1 MASSGPPR
9 GSCSCRRLTDVSAL
23 RTRGG
28 RLAIIVAA
36 TLVLVIGVAAAG
48 VFGGRSGS
56 QPRPVR
62 PSRAAAATRHGA
74 LAFATAQTFA
84 RTVHPRVANTWGEI
98 GARTFVT
105 GVFQQYAY
113 TPRSQEFIAGA
124 AGRRV
129 HSANIIAVKQ
139 GDSANQLVIGAHYD
153 SAAVGEGYLDNAT
166 GIGLLL
172 EMAARLKTRPTP
184 YTLVFVAFGAEENGT
199 LGSRYYVRSL
209 PDGDL
214 RRTIGMI
221 DLDAVAGGDQLSVTS
236 RFGSPTW
243 LRDDALSAA
252 KGLGVPLQSSLAVAG
267 RPAGITLNPSDDD
280 AFATAGVATA
290 AFTALDWRLSG
301 ESGAV
306 VTAEDG
312 RLWHTRK
319 DTVAYVQNKYPG
331 RVAGQLRDLSRVLDV
346 LLTSKLGRHP

>member
-1 MASSGPPR
+1 MS
-9 GSCSCRRLTDVSAL
+9 VF

-36 TLVLVIGVAAAG
+36 ALVLVVGMAAAG
-48 VFGGRSGS
+48 IFGSRGGT
-56 QPRPVR
+56 QPRQVR

-74 LAFATAQTFA
+74 LAAAIARTFA
-84 RTVHPRVANTWGEI
+84 RTVHPRPANSWGEI
-98 GARTFVT
+98 GARTFVNS
-105 GVFQQYAY
+105 VFQQYAY
-113 TPRSQEFIAGA
+113 TPRSQEFITVA

-139 GDSANQLVIGAHYD
+139 GESARELVVGAHYD

-172 EMAARLKTRPTP
+172 ELAARLKTRPTP
-184 YTLVFVAFGAEENGT
+184 YTLVFVAFGAEEDGT
-199 LGSRYYVRSL
+199 LGSRYFVRTMS
-209 PDGDL
+209 DGDL

-221 DLDAVAGGDQLSVTS
+221 DLDAVAGGDELSVTS

-243 LRDDALSAA
+243 LRDDALTAA
-252 KGLGVPLQSSLAVAG
+252 KGLGVPLHSSPAVAG

-280 AFATAGVATA
+280 AFAAAGVATA
-290 AFTALDWRLSG
+290 SFTSLNWSLSG
-301 ESGAV
+301 RTGAV

-312 RLWHTRK
+312 RLWHSRR
-319 DTVAYVQNKYPG
+319 DTVAYVDKKYPG
-331 RVAGQLRDLSRVLDV
+331 RVARQLHDLSRVLDV
-346 LLTSKLGRHP
+346 LLTSKLGRSP

>member
-1 MASSGPPR
+1 
-9 GSCSCRRLTDVSAL
+9 
-23 RTRGG
+23 
-28 RLAIIVAA
+28 
-36 TLVLVIGVAAAG
+36 
-48 VFGGRSGS
+48 
-56 QPRPVR
+56 VR

-252 KGLGVPLQSSLAVAG
+252 KGLGVPLQSSLVVAG

>member
-1 MASSGPPR
+1 
-9 GSCSCRRLTDVSAL
+9 VSVF

-36 TLVLVIGVAAAG
+36 ALVLVVVVAAAG
-48 VFGGRSGS
+48 IFDSRGGT
-56 QPRPVR
+56 QHQPVR

-74 LAFATAQTFA
+74 LAVVTAQTFA
-84 RTVHPRVANTWGEI
+84 RTVHPRPANTWGEI
-98 GARTFVT
+98 RARTFVN

-113 TPRSQEFIAGA
+113 TPRTQEFIAGA
-124 AGRRV
+124 GGKRV

-139 GDSANQLVIGAHYD
+139 GESAQQLVIGAHYD

-172 EMAARLKTRPTP
+172 ELAARLKNRSTP
-184 YTLVFVAFGAEENGT
+184 YTLVFVAFGAEEDGA
-199 LGSRYYVRSL
+199 LGSRYYVRSMT
-209 PDGDL
+209 DGDL

-221 DLDAVAGGDQLSVTS
+221 DLDAVAGGDELSVTS

-252 KGLGVPLQSSLAVAG
+252 KGLGVPLHSSPAVAG
-267 RPAGITLNPSDDD
+267 RPAGITLNASDDD
-280 AFATAGVATA
+280 SFAAAGVATA
-290 AFTALDWRLSG
+290 SFTSLNWDLSG
-301 ESGAV
+301 KSGAV

-312 RLWHTRK
+312 RLWHSSR
-319 DTVAYVQNKYPG
+319 DTVAYVESKYPG
-331 RVAGQLRDLSRVLDV
+331 RVSGQLRDLSRVLDV
-346 LLTSKLGRHP
+346 LLTSKLGRSP

>member
-1 MASSGPPR
+1 M
-9 GSCSCRRLTDVSAL
+9 SAL

-48 VFGGRSGS
+48 VFGGRSGF

-184 YTLVFVAFGAEENGT
+184 YTLVFVAFGAEENGA